1 MIVLEPIEETD
12 EISPKAILH
21 YALCRNFL
29 TLKKEHPRNNKMLT
43 VFIVI

>member
-1 MIVLEPIEETD
+1 MIVLEPNEETD

-21 YALCRNFL
+21 YAQSRNFL
-29 TLKKEHPRNNKMLT
+29 TLTKEHSRNNKSLT